1 MSDMATEPDPP
12 STTTTTPDPAA
23 ELAAVR
29 DVLRVIS
36 SSPFDVDAVLGIVVE
51 RAVQLCHADYGY
63 VFLPGDGVYH
73 LAAWYGGAPEQA
85 EYERQ
90 NPTPITY
97 GTVLGRVVLS
107 GEASHIEDVLADSEY
122 TFREAQRIG
131 GYRTLLG
138 VPVHKEERI
147 IGVLGLARFAVRRFT
162 PEEIELVGTF
172 ADQAGV
178 VLDNVRLLRTIERQR
193 EELARYLPSTVAE
206 LISSSEGEQLLA
218 GHRREISAVACD
230 LRGFT
235 SFAETADPEEVVDVL
250 REYHREMGRIV
261 LAHRGT
267 VADYAG
273 DGMMVFLNDPQLV
286 PDHTAEAVRMA
297 LKMQDRFSELATRWA
312 RSGFEL
318 GLGIGV
324 SVGYATL
331 GRIGFEGHYGYAAI
345 GSVTNLASRLCALA
359 EAGQIMLSGRA
370 YAYVEAMV
378 TAETLGSFELK
389 GFSRAVEAFGV
400 TGLKA
405 EAAD

>member
-1 MSDMATEPDPP
+1 MSDMATDPEPP
-12 STTTTTPDPAA
+12 STTTTADPAA
-23 ELAAVR
+23 QIEAVR

-36 SSPFDVDAVLGIVVE
+36 RSPFDVDAVLGIVVE
-51 RAVQLCHADYGY
+51 RAVKLCHADYGY

-90 NPTPITY
+90 NPTPITR
-97 GTVLGRVVLS
+97 GTLVGRVVLS
-107 GEASHIEDVLADSEY
+107 GEATHIEDALADAEY

-131 GYRTLLG
+131 GYRTILG
-138 VPVHKEERI
+138 VPIDKEERI
-147 IGVLGLARFAVRRFT
+147 IGVFGLARVAVRRFT

-206 LISSSEGEQLLA
+206 LISSPEGQQLLA

-235 SFAETADPEEVVDVL
+235 AFAETAEPEEVVDAL
-250 REYHREMGRIV
+250 SEYHREMGRIV
-261 LAHRGT
+261 LAHGGT
-267 VADYAG
+267 VEHYAG
-273 DGMMVFLNDPQLV
+273 DGMMVFLNDPQPV
-286 PDHTAEAVRMA
+286 PDHAAEAVRMA
-297 LKMQDRFSELATRWA
+297 LEMRDRFAELATRWA

-331 GRIGFEGHYGYAAI
+331 GRIGFEGHYGYAAV
-345 GSVTNLASRLCALA
+345 GSVANLASRLCALA
-359 EAGQIMLSGRA
+359 DAGQIMLSRRA
-370 YAYVEAMV
+370 YTHVEPMV
-378 TAETLGSFELK
+378 TAEPLGSFELK
-389 GFSRAVEAFGV
+389 GFSRPVEAFGV
-400 TGLKA
+400 AGLKGG
-405 EAAD
+405 AAS